1 MLLILIL
8 LAGTAYLGYWY
19 RGNQAKKQA
28 DQLNQQITELQT
40 QKRELEDA
48 KSQIQTELDELKAT
62 KSTTTTTTTTTGTA
76 PTAAVKASIEDAV
89 KSGNTTALEGYMAPT
104 VKVIIAASGGV
115 GDRTPAQA
123 VSDLAYL
130 DAGTDPWNFNLP
142 AATLASYRSGSYAQ
156 YFPTNAVVG
165 KSANN
170 YVVSFSFNSAGKI
183 NAVFMAVNADLLTS

>member
-1 MLLILIL
+1 LALIL
-8 LAGTAYLGYWY
+8 LAASAYLGYWY
-19 RGNQAKKQA
+19 QGNKAKKQA
-28 DQLNQQITELQT
+28 DQLNQQINELQT
-40 QKRELEDA
+40 QKRDLEDA
-48 KSQIQTELDELKAT
+48 KTKIQTELDELKAT
-62 KSTTTTTTTTTGTA
+62 KTTTTTTTTTTGGA
-76 PTAAVKASIEDAV
+76 PSAAVKANIEDSI
-89 KSGNTTALEGYMAPT
+89 KSGNTAALESYMAPT

-123 VSDLAYL
+123 VSDIAYL

-142 AATLASYRSGSYAQ
+142 AATLSAYRNGSYGQ

-183 NAVFMAVNADLLTS
+183 STVFMAVNADLLTS